1 MTIILYVYYVF
12 FYLKSTIQ
20 DLYNKSFVCLN
31 IKTYATVSIRHTK
44 TTYLLM
50 YKYVACIEYVN
61 NFFLNQ
67 YLGSSVHQMSSFFF
81 IRM

>member
-1 MTIILYVYYVF
+1 MYFMF
-12 FYLKSTIQ
+12 FYLKSIIQ

-31 IKTYATVSIRHTK
+31 IKTYATVFIRHTK

-50 YKYVACIEYVN
+50 YKYVTCIEYVT

-67 YLGSSVHQMSSFFF
+67 YLRSSVH
-81 IRM
+81 